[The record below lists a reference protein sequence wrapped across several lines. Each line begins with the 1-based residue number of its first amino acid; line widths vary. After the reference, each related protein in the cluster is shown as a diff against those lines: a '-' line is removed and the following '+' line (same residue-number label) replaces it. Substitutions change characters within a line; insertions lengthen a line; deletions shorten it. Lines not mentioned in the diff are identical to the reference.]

1 MSLTLQSLRTLGH
14 RHIDTSDV
22 PGQSVNRVGWVK
34 GPGEFVA
41 HSVKKQDLPKVR
53 SLVMDQCSDTYKW
66 SD

>member
-14 RHIDTSDV
+14 RHIDTSGV

-41 HSVKKQDLPKVR
+41 HSVKKQDLPNSKFA
-53 SLVMDQCSDTYKW
+53 L
-66 SD
+66 